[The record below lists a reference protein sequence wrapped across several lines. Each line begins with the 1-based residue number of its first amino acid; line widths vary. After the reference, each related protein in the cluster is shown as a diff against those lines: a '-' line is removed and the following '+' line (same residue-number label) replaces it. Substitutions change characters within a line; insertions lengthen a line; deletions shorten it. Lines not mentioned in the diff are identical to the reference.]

1 METNQSDKIKQE
13 YGKRV
18 QRCYGCF
25 IPYHLKDMWLGEN
38 VSYFCANCKDEAMFH
53 FEDFS

>member
-1 METNQSDKIKQE
+1 METNQSAKIKQE

-25 IPYHLKDMWLGEN
+25 IPYHLKDYVARRTRQLFLREL
-38 VSYFCANCKDEAMFH
+38 
-53 FEDFS
+53 